1 MDVHMNMNVHMYSK
15 EKHLQCMLLLGVNG
29 NVLTVKVIVYTGTRI
44 EMAFSQ
50 YLLNILVDFVASL

>member
-1 MDVHMNMNVHMYSK
+1 
-15 EKHLQCMLLLGVNG
+15 LQCMLLLGVNG

-44 EMAFSQ
+44 EMPFSQ